1 MRSLLTTGL
10 DGVSCLLTGG
20 EGHPAFGTVEPSSR
34 FANLADCAQSRF
46 GAGPVAY
53 RWSTQDAM
61 PRDGRVIQGPAPAP

>member
-34 FANLADCAQSRF
+34 FANLADCAQSRL
-46 GAGPVAY
+46 
-53 RWSTQDAM
+53 STQDAM